1 MKTCISPA
9 EIEAWE
15 LEAYLYGDAPV
26 KVVEH
31 IARCPGCSARVNEL
45 RDLHRRLQRAL
56 ARADC
61 PTTETLRQRRW
72 NQLPQAQARS
82 VDAHL
87 AFCAACQA
95 EYASLVGPEPGAAQQ
110 ALAMVQQLLTAVF
123 QPPLAPVPVL
133 RGAET
138 PPAVYRVPEKDWEIV
153 LTPATGARGYV
164 LTGQLLGIEP
174 EELAAAQAGILAD
187 DRLVLKTDVDPT
199 GWFVLQ
205 PLSAGQYTLWI
216 EVGTIHI
223 RVPEVIVGPD

>member
-1 MKTCISPA
+1 MKTCIAPA
-9 EIEAWE
+9 EVEAWE
-15 LEAYLYGDAPV
+15 LEAYLYGDAPA
-26 KVVEH
+26 KVVDH
-31 IARCPGCSARVNEL
+31 ITRCPACRAKAEEL
-45 RDLHRRLQRAL
+45 QDLHRRLQRAL

-87 AFCAACQA
+87 AFCATCRA

-123 QPPLAPVPVL
+123 QPPSALAPVL

-153 LTPATGARGYV
+153 LTHVTGSHGYA
-164 LTGQLLGIEP
+164 LTGQLLGIEA
-174 EELAAAQAGILAD
+174 EELAAAQAGLLTD
-187 DRLVLKTDVDPT
+187 DRLVLRTDVDPT

-205 PLSAGQYTLWI
+205 PLPAGQYTLWI

-223 RVPEVIVGPD
+223 RVPEVIVGPQ